1 MVHAIEQL
9 KVGVLALQGDFEMH
23 RRQIA
28 LLGAEPHLVKLPDH
42 LTDLDALI
50 IPGGESTTM
59 DKLMDRFAL
68 RKPLLEFGARKPIWG
83 TCAGMIMLSSEV
95 IDNQAGIK
103 PLALMDMSVLRNGY
117 GRQVFSFE
125 EKVTADLDGTATE
138 LTATFIRAPRL
149 TRLGDRLTPLAEYAG
164 SPVLVASERHL
175 ASSFHS
181 ELDDDTRLLEF
192 FLTHFALKSGSQSV

>member
-1 MVHAIEQL
+1 MSRDIQQL
-9 KVGVLALQGDFEMH
+9 KIGVLALQGDFEMH
-23 RRQIA
+23 RRQII
-28 LLGAEPHLVKLPDH
+28 LLGAEPHLVKLPGQLD
-42 LTDLDALI
+42 DIDALI

-59 DKLMDRFAL
+59 DTLIDRFKM
-68 RKPLLEFGARKPIWG
+68 RQPLLDFGANKPIWG
-83 TCAGMIMLSSEV
+83 TCAGMIMLSSE
-95 IDNQAGIK
+95 IEDNQAEVE

-125 EKVTADLDGTATE
+125 EKIKADLGGRSTE

-149 TRLGDRLTPLAEYAG
+149 TRIGNSLTALAEYSG

-181 ELDDDTRLLEF
+181 ELDDDTRLLRF
-192 FLTHFALKSGSQSV
+192 FLTHFALKQGSSSV